1 MKKMIKW
8 VLLLVLACSM
18 PAFAAPAVHVGDP
31 VTIENDH
38 LGSIAVCIEG
48 FGRFPYF
55 DNEGRECFSLRCIVE
70 NLSETDEIWYGFLGG
85 EYICLTDENGFSCES
100 YSVATSKSDG
110 IYQIGENVA
119 VGEKRR
125 LAVLYYSIPG
135 SDRFTVDLGNGR
147 TISFIK
153 GRDGFEEVVDVSSA
167 EISASGTDTDQQ
179 KKPSGSGSSES
190 SHLNEIEREIKDLQS
205 QISLMV
211 ERLDSLQLELDE
223 LKLHLDDNP

>member
-110 IYQIGENVA
+110 IYQIGKMLQS
-119 VGEKRR
+119 EKKGG
-125 LAVLYYSIPG
+125 LQYSIIQSLVP
-135 SDRFTVDLGNGR
+135 TV
-147 TISFIK
+147 
-153 GRDGFEEVVDVSSA
+153 
-167 EISASGTDTDQQ
+167 
-179 KKPSGSGSSES
+179 
-190 SHLNEIEREIKDLQS
+190 LQWIWEMAAPFLS
-205 QISLMV
+205 
-211 ERLDSLQLELDE
+211 
-223 LKLHLDDNP
+223 